1 MATTTLER
9 VARDI
14 RERADQLRAE
24 LAERE
29 REYREATGP
38 LREELARLDGALR
51 AMEGPPADARR

>member
-1 MATTTLER
+1 MATTLER

-29 REYREATGP
+29 REYREATSAM
-38 LREELARLDGALR
+38 REELSRLDGALR
-51 AMEGPPADARR
+51 AMEDPQERAGR

>member
-1 MATTTLER
+1 MATTLER

-38 LREELARLDGALR
+38 MREELARLDGALR
-51 AMEGPPADARR
+51 AMEGSPDGARR

>member
-1 MATTTLER
+1 MATTLER

-29 REYREATGP
+29 REYREATSAM
-38 LREELARLDGALR
+38 REELSRLDGALR
-51 AMEGPPADARR
+51 AMEDPRERAGR

>member
-29 REYREATGP
+29 REYRDATSSM
-38 LREELARLDGALR
+38 REELSRLDGALR
-51 AMEGPPADARR
+51 AMEGPPGGARR

>member
-1 MATTTLER
+1 MATTLER

-38 LREELARLDGALR
+38 MREELARLDGALR
-51 AMEGPPADARR
+51 AMEDPPDAGRR